1 MKNSKIYLSVLL
13 AVTYGAFIYSVNAQM
28 IATITEDVSTDFG
41 TYHPYA
47 ANFTPMVPAFT
58 VASDFSNVSNY
69 QEMSYLFNSKDESL
83 LQQNHFTVKK
93 SKYQQLFDIYNLCTW
108 DGIPIF
114 VTTDAVLHTY
124 HTLFDRLLAEIEIQH
139 FVNTLNQLTGTLIN
153 ETQSQLTQ
161 TEKVLTTDAVYRNL
175 AFLCVAK
182 TLLNGPDIALPDTV
196 SALVDSEIAYITGH
210 DGFHYSPILGNFS
223 QLDYSQFKP
232 RGHYTKNDTLKA
244 YFRTMIWYGWTIF
257 TMEPN
262 LFGDL
267 SSRHTLQS
275 LMLVQMLYRL
285 HVDDQPLLDLWKQ
298 IYEPSVFFVGK
309 TDDPN
314 IYDYKS
320 IAEQIYGADF
330 LTLSPDSLANQSLLD
345 AFMTEAQKLPE
356 PKIPNWIY
364 ETYVQYK
371 GFRFMGQR
379 FIPDSYMFAHLIYP
393 YVGTPSYQRWM
404 PKGLD
409 IMAILGSDRAFTLL
423 DSLYQETAYHNY
435 AEQITEFNAEYKN
448 KPAADWAQNLYW
460 NWLYCLMPLL
470 YEKGSGYPYF
480 TQTVAWANKELL
492 TALASWAELRHD
504 AILYAKQSMS
514 PSGVAPGPPRSY
526 VEPNPHLYARLA
538 SLVTYT
544 RNGLENF
551 GLLIEDFR
559 DKLYL
564 FEVLLLFLR
573 DISIKELENTA
584 LTDAEY
590 ENIFC
595 FGKAMQDLVSEYPD
609 PQYPE
614 HSNADNMA
622 VVADV
627 HTDSNTDN
635 CLEEGVGYPLEIFV
649 IVNEGGICRITK
661 GAIFS
666 YYEFTRSIANRLT
679 DEEWR
684 DMLNKF
690 EAPAMPEWTASF
702 MDGDAPQPQFITD
715 SPDCLYEK
723 TFTATEMEEHNPLPT
738 TIALF
743 QNYPNPFNSSTLIRY
758 NLPKTAKVTLEI
770 YDLQGQEI
778 VCLVNGFEN
787 AGIHYS
793 VWDGT
798 NHQRKPVSSGVYIYQ
813 IRTGNLVKSQ
823 KMLLIR

>member
-1 MKNSKIYLSVLL
+1 MKNLRDYLSMLL
-13 AVTYGAFIYSVNAQM
+13 VMICGVFICSANAQM
-28 IATITEDVSTDFG
+28 IATITQDVSTEFG

-47 ANFTPMVPAFT
+47 AHFTPMVPAFT

-69 QEMSYLFNSKDESL
+69 QEMSYLFNSKDKDL

-93 SKYQQLFDIYNLCTW
+93 SQYQQLFDIYNLCTW
-108 DGIPIF
+108 NSVPIF

-124 HTLFDRLLAEIEIQH
+124 HSLFDRLLAEIEMQH
-139 FVNTLNQLTGTLIN
+139 FVNTLNQLTETLIS

-161 TEKVLTTDAVYRNL
+161 TEKVLAYDAVYRNL
-175 AFLCVAK
+175 SFLCVATK
-182 TLLNGPDIALPDTV
+182 LLNGPDITIPDIV
-196 SALVDSEIAYITGH
+196 SALVDSEIVYISDH
-210 DGFHYSPILGNFS
+210 EGFHYSPILGNFS
-223 QLDYSQFKP
+223 RLDYSQFKP

-244 YFRTMIWYGWTIF
+244 YFRTMMWYGWTIF
-257 TMEPN
+257 TIEPN

-267 SSRHTLQS
+267 ASRHTLQA
-275 LMLVQMLYRL
+275 LMLVQMLYCL
-285 HVDDQPLLDLWKQ
+285 HVDGQPLVNLWEQ
-298 IYEPSVFFVGK
+298 IYEPTIFYVGK

-314 IYDYKS
+314 VYDYKA
-320 IAEQIYGADF
+320 IAECIYGADF
-330 LTLSPDSLANQSLLD
+330 LTLSPDSLANPSLLN
-345 AFMTEAQKLPE
+345 AFIAEAQKLPE

-364 ETYVQYK
+364 ETYTQYK
-371 GFRFMGQR
+371 GFRLMGQR

-393 YVGTPSYQRWM
+393 YVGTPSHQRWM

-409 IMAILGSDRAFTLL
+409 IMAILNSDRAFTLL
-423 DSLYQETAYHNY
+423 DSLYQETTYYNY
-435 AEQITEFNAEYKN
+435 AEQIAEFNTEYKN

-470 YEKGSGYPYF
+470 YEKESGYPYF
-480 TQTVAWANKELL
+480 MQTIAWANKELL

-504 AILYAKQSMS
+504 TILYAKQSMT
-514 PSGVAPGPPRSY
+514 PCGIAPGPPRSY

-538 SLVTYT
+538 GLVKYT

-551 GLLIEDFR
+551 DLLINDFR
-559 DKLYL
+559 DRLDL
-564 FEVLLLFLR
+564 FEILLLFLR

-595 FGKAMQDLVSEYPD
+595 FGKAMQDLISEYPD
-609 PQYPE
+609 LQNPW
-614 HSNADNMA
+614 HSNVDNMA

-649 IVNEGGICRITK
+649 IVNEGGIARITK

-666 YYEFTRSIANRLT
+666 YYEFNQSIADRLT

-684 DMLNKF
+684 NMLNKY
-690 EAPAMPEWTASF
+690 EAPAMPEWAASF
-702 MDGDAPQPQFITD
+702 MDEETPQPEFITD
-715 SPDCLYEK
+715 SPDYLYKK
-723 TFTATEMEEHNPLPT
+723 TFTTSEIKEHNQLLT

-743 QNYPNPFNSSTLIRY
+743 QNYPNPFNSSTIIRY
-758 NLPKTAKVTLEI
+758 KLPKTAKVILKI
-770 YDLQGQEI
+770 VNLQGQEI
-778 VCLVNGFEN
+778 VCLVNEIQN
-787 AGIHYS
+787 AGIHS
-793 VWDGT
+793 FVWNGT
-798 NHQRKPVSSGVYIYQ
+798 NRYRKPVSSGVYLYQ
-813 IRTGNLVKSQ
+813 ISTGNLVKSQ
-823 KMLLIR
+823 KMLLMR